1 MPAVHG
7 QRKGMHFLTQH
18 FQAAPLQGFTCC
30 SLALCPRPGF
40 NELHNLVIRAHMRG
54 HAQVNSVV
62 LDGSVSKDG
71 RMNHWTS
78 EHKRI
83 IFATPQAFKNDVF
96 KGKTITCASPQRH
109 LCLRVSW

>member
-1 MPAVHG
+1 MNG
-7 QRKGMHFLTQH
+7 
-18 FQAAPLQGFTCC
+18 PL
-30 SLALCPRPGF
+30 
-40 NELHNLVIRAHMRG
+40 
-54 HAQVNSVV
+54 QVNSIV

-96 KGKTITCASPQRH
+96 KGKTISNATLQTQVRW
-109 LCLRVSW
+109 RVSW

>member
-1 MPAVHG
+1 MQKLRTSSPL
-7 QRKGMHFLTQH
+7 RTWP
-18 FQAAPLQGFTCC
+18 QAAISAYSAHGIYRGQGV
-30 SLALCPRPGF
+30 L
-40 NELHNLVIRAHMRG
+40 
-54 HAQVNSVV
+54 QVNSIV

-96 KGKTITCASPQRH
+96 KGKTVKDRPERR
-109 LCLRVSW
+109 LLRIF